1 MDKSLYMY
9 EFHKQRKSIGTVEY
23 NKVKNPLYE
32 SLYSVFKSVK
42 ETNVVKE
49 VVEDIQDKIVDLSKK
64 DEHILFPDVDISLQ
78 EVDETDTPIE
88 VIESNPDDIK
98 TITVTGVVPKE
109 MKEPD
114 DGRKKIVIDPNYTVG
129 GDR

>member
-1 MDKSLYMY
+1 MY
-9 EFHKQRKSIGTVEY
+9 EFHKQRTSIGTVEY

-32 SLYSVFKSVK
+32 SLYPVFKSVK

-64 DEHILFPDVDISLQ
+64 QEHILFPDVDISLQ

-98 TITVTGVVPKE
+98 TITVTGGVPKE

-114 DGRKKIVIDPNYTVG
+114 DGRKKIVIDPNYRV
-129 GDR
+129 DDNK

>member
-1 MDKSLYMY
+1 MY

-42 ETNVVKE
+42 ETKVVKE